1 MKRWSVIYFLVLLL
15 AFSAHGQKSNKD
27 GLVLTGTIIDL
38 SATSECQGK
47 DGRTLVEVTLSMVLR
62 NDSNRQLVTVKPRI
76 FNPSVIVELGQTRV
90 KFLSTLP
97 SMTDKENEMVQ
108 TVSIR
113 KDNCRPPPYTFSRSN
128 DPIGSLVESIDLP
141 GPNSTY
147 FVAIAPGS
155 YHEFVETLRLDVGY
169 AVDVT
174 LGRPIGE
181 ARILSEFPA
190 FQIEY
195 HLSLKGNEKGEG
207 LLRTLQTR
215 WKSYGDLFLDDNGDF
230 TVTSEPIINRTAG

>member
-1 MKRWSVIYFLVLLL
+1 MKRWAILSFLLFF
-15 AFSAHGQKSNKD
+15 AFSADGQTTGTK

-76 FNPSVIVELGQTRV
+76 FSPSVIVELGQTRV
-90 KFLSTLP
+90 NFLSALP
-97 SMTDKENEMVQ
+97 SLTDKDNEMVQ

-113 KDNCRPPPYTFSRSN
+113 KDNCRTPPYTFSRRN
-128 DPIGSLVESIDLP
+128 DPIGSLIESIDLP

-169 AVDVT
+169 EVDVT

-181 ARILSEFPA
+181 ARIRSEFPA
-190 FQIEY
+190 FEIEY
-195 HLSLKGNEKGEG
+195 HLSLKENVKGEG
-207 LLRTLQTR
+207 LFRTLQTR
-215 WKSYGDLFLDDNGDF
+215 WKNYGDLVLDDNGDF
-230 TVTSEPIINRTAG
+230 TVTSEPIINRTTG